1 MKTRL
6 SIWFLALLLALTA
19 CDATTREARRMVKRA
34 ERLADTLPDSTARLI
49 DSVLRMPAS
58 FSERE
63 RMDMALLQAEALFGC
78 RDVSRNVSK
87 NNDTLGDVS
96 GNVSTISPIMD
107 DDFFDNHANLSTSPE
122 LERAAA
128 YYVRKKQYGKAAHA
142 ALYSG
147 FVQQHF
153 DEKEAAMRS
162 FKEAEQYGKMVDDS
176 LTVARAEYKMG
187 SLLYNDGLENEAQ
200 DMFRKSKKFIGNHH
214 TERAS
219 IENSEAVT
227 YILMGQYYNADSCLQ
242 RGTILAEKWHSDK
255 VIRKIHNNYSVLYRL
270 QGKYDQAVDCLHR
283 MKANPNLGENDMF
296 VLNLNLGNV
305 YFDMKEMDSAARYYQ
320 FVELV
325 LPKVNVKKETVLAA
339 YEALYRF
346 AEDQNDDSLSLQYRE
361 LHEKGLYDLMVLRQK
376 QTIYR
381 IQQQYDYENLQNK
394 TNKELLQ
401 RQHIITLF
409 AIFTIIGLAVLAISL
424 IRLAKIRK
432 EEAIAKA
439 NLFHFMQQNK
449 ELLQKQETTE
459 KKMMGLSM
467 ANETTLKAY
476 QDLSQKYQAIQ
487 GACKDYAQTLSD
499 ALNKEAL
506 IMRKLDIYL
515 GNKGEKAYLA
525 ALNEAVFEGDDHW
538 EALMKV
544 FDALYPNV
552 RDTLLLQYPNLTEME
567 QKDFILSYFN
577 VSREDEAAMF
587 NKSVHTVDKWRN
599 GARKKMQKKE
609 ETRQDNN

>member
-1 MKTRL
+1 MKR
-6 SIWFLALLLALTA
+6 WFPIIVLALMLALAA

-34 ERLADTLPDSTARLI
+34 ERLVDTLPDSTARLV
-49 DSVLRMPAS
+49 DSVLRMPVN
-58 FSERE
+58 FRERE
-63 RMDMALLQAEALFGC
+63 RMDMALLQAEALFGD
-78 RDVSRNVSK
+78 R
-87 NNDTLGDVS
+87 GQE
-96 GNVSTISPIMD
+96 ISPVMD
-107 DDFFDNHANLSTSPE
+107 DDFFDDRGNVSTSPE

-128 YYVRKKQYGKAAHA
+128 YYAKKEDFAKAAHA

-147 FVQQHF
+147 FVQQHY

-162 FKEAEQYGKMVDDS
+162 FKEAEQYGMMAGDS

-187 SLLYNDGLENEAQ
+187 KMLFDEYMEQEAQ

-227 YILMGQYYNADSCLQ
+227 CIMMGQFDNADSCLQ
-242 RGTILAEKWHSDK
+242 RGMILAEKGHSDK

-283 MKANPNLGENDMF
+283 MMAHPNLGENDMF
-296 VLNLNLGNV
+296 VLDLNLGNV
-305 YFDMKEMDSAARYYQ
+305 YFDMKEMDSATKYYQ
-320 FVELV
+320 FVELA

-346 AEDQNDDSLSLQYRE
+346 ADVQNDDSLALQYRE
-361 LHEKGLYDLMVLRQK
+361 MHERGLYDLMVMRQK

-381 IQQQYDYENLQNK
+381 TQQQFDYESLQNE

-401 RQHIITLF
+401 RQRLITLL
-409 AIFTIIGLAVLAISL
+409 AVFTIIGLGALAVSQ

-432 EEAIAKA
+432 QEAIAKA
-439 NLFHFMQQNK
+439 NLSHFTQQNK
-449 ELLQKQETTE
+449 ELQQKQETTE
-459 KKMMGLSM
+459 KQMMDLSM
-467 ANETTLKAY
+467 ANETNIKAF
-476 QDLSQKYQAIQ
+476 QDLSQKYRAIQ
-487 GACKDYAQTLSD
+487 DTCKGYAQTLSD
-499 ALNKEAL
+499 TLNKEAL

-552 RDTLLLQYPNLTEME
+552 RENLLLKYPDLTEME

-577 VSREDEAAMF
+577 VSRDDEAVMF
-587 NKSVHTVDKWRN
+587 KKSVHMVDKWRN

-609 ETRQDNN
+609 ELGQNKS

>member
-1 MKTRL
+1 MFPGRKSKYFFLTFAGMKRWF
-6 SIWFLALLLALTA
+6 SIIVLVLMLALAA
-19 CDATTREARRMVKRA
+19 CDGTTNEARRMVKRA
-34 ERLADTLPDSTARLI
+34 ERLADTLPDSTARLV
-49 DSVLRMPAS
+49 DSVLRMPVN
-58 FSERE
+58 FRERE
-63 RMDMALLQAEALFGC
+63 RMDMALLQAEALFGD
-78 RDVSRNVSK
+78 R
-87 NNDTLGDVS
+87 GQE
-96 GNVSTISPIMD
+96 ISPVMD
-107 DDFFDNHANLSTSPE
+107 DDFFDDRGNVSTSPE

-128 YYVRKKQYGKAAHA
+128 YYARKEDFAKAAHA

-147 FVQQHF
+147 FVQQHY

-162 FKEAEQYGKMVDDS
+162 FKEAEQYGMMAGDS

-187 SLLYNDGLENEAQ
+187 KMLFDEYMEQEAQ

-227 YILMGQYYNADSCLQ
+227 CIMMGQFDNADSCLQ
-242 RGTILAEKWHSDK
+242 RGMILAEKGHSDK

-283 MKANPNLGENDMF
+283 MMAHPNLGENDMF
-296 VLNLNLGNV
+296 VLDLNLGNV
-305 YFDMKEMDSAARYYQ
+305 YFDMKEMDSATKYYQ
-320 FVELV
+320 FVELA

-346 AEDQNDDSLSLQYRE
+346 ADVQNDDSLALQYRE
-361 LHEKGLYDLMVLRQK
+361 MHERGLYDLMVMRQK

-381 IQQQYDYENLQNK
+381 TQQQFDYESLQNE

-401 RQHIITLF
+401 RQRLITLL
-409 AIFTIIGLAVLAISL
+409 AVFTIIGLGALAVSQ

-432 EEAIAKA
+432 QEAIAKA
-439 NLFHFMQQNK
+439 NLSHFTQQNK
-449 ELLQKQETTE
+449 ELQQKQETTE
-459 KKMMGLSM
+459 KQMMDLSM
-467 ANETTLKAY
+467 ANETNIKAF
-476 QDLSQKYQAIQ
+476 QDLSQKYRAIQ
-487 GACKDYAQTLSD
+487 DTCKGYAQTLSD
-499 ALNKEAL
+499 TLNKEAL

-552 RDTLLLQYPNLTEME
+552 RENLLLKYPDLTEME

-577 VSREDEAAMF
+577 VSRDDEAVMF
-587 NKSVHTVDKWRN
+587 KKSVHMVDKWRN

-609 ETRQDNN
+609 ELGQNKS

>member
-1 MKTRL
+1 MRLFLLFFLTFAGMKRWF
-6 SIWFLALLLALTA
+6 SIIVLALMLALAA
-19 CDATTREARRMVKRA
+19 CDATTKEARRMVKRA
-34 ERLADTLPDSTARLI
+34 ERLADTLPDSTVRLI
-49 DSVLRMPAS
+49 DSVLRMPVN
-58 FSERE
+58 FRERE
-63 RMDMALLQAEALFGC
+63 RMDVALLQAEALFGD
-78 RDVSRNVSK
+78 RGQE
-87 NNDTLGDVS
+87 L
-96 GNVSTISPIMD
+96 SPVMD
-107 DDFFDNHANLSTSPE
+107 DDFFDDRGNLSTSPE

-128 YYVRKKQYGKAAHA
+128 YYAKKEDYAKAAHA

-147 FVQQHF
+147 FVQQHY

-162 FKEAEQYGKMVDDS
+162 FKEAEQYGMMASDS

-187 SLLYNDGLENEAQ
+187 KMLFDEYMEQEAQ

-227 YILMGQYYNADSCLQ
+227 CIMMGQFDNADSCLQ
-242 RGTILAEKWHSDK
+242 RGMILAEKGHSDK

-283 MKANPNLGENDMF
+283 MMAHPNLGENDMF
-296 VLNLNLGNV
+296 VLDLNLGNV
-305 YFDMKEMDSAARYYQ
+305 YFDMKEMDSATKYYQ
-320 FVELV
+320 FVELA

-346 AEDQNDDSLSLQYRE
+346 ADVQNDDSLALQYRE
-361 LHEKGLYDLMVLRQK
+361 MHERGLYDLMVMRQK

-381 IQQQYDYENLQNK
+381 TQQQFDYESLQNE

-401 RQHIITLF
+401 RQRLITLL
-409 AIFTIIGLAVLAISL
+409 AVFTIIGLGALAVSQ

-432 EEAIAKA
+432 QEAIAKA
-439 NLFHFMQQNK
+439 NLSHFTQQNK
-449 ELLQKQETTE
+449 ALQQKQETTE
-459 KKMMGLSM
+459 KQMMDLSM
-467 ANETTLKAY
+467 ANETNIKAF
-476 QDLSQKYQAIQ
+476 QDLSQKYRAIQ
-487 GACKDYAQTLSD
+487 DTCKGYAQTLSD
-499 ALNKEAL
+499 TLNKEAL

-552 RDTLLLQYPNLTEME
+552 RENLLLQYPDLTEME

-577 VSREDEAAMF
+577 VSRDDEAVMF
-587 NKSVHTVDKWRN
+587 KKSVHMVDKWRN

-609 ETRQDNN
+609 ELGQNKS

>member
-1 MKTRL
+1 M
-6 SIWFLALLLALTA
+6 LALAA
-19 CDATTREARRMVKRA
+19 CDATTKEARRMVKRA
-34 ERLADTLPDSTARLI
+34 ERLADTLPDSTVRLI
-49 DSVLRMPAS
+49 DSVLRMPVN
-58 FSERE
+58 FRERE
-63 RMDMALLQAEALFGC
+63 RMDVALLQAEALFGD
-78 RDVSRNVSK
+78 RGQE
-87 NNDTLGDVS
+87 L
-96 GNVSTISPIMD
+96 SPVMD
-107 DDFFDNHANLSTSPE
+107 DDFFDDRGNLSTSPE

-128 YYVRKKQYGKAAHA
+128 YYAKKEDYAKAAHA

-147 FVQQHF
+147 FVQQHY

-162 FKEAEQYGKMVDDS
+162 FKEAEQYGMMASDS

-187 SLLYNDGLENEAQ
+187 KMLFDEYMEQEAQ

-227 YILMGQYYNADSCLQ
+227 CIMMGQFDNADSCLQ
-242 RGTILAEKWHSDK
+242 RGMILAEKGHSDK

-283 MKANPNLGENDMF
+283 MMAHPNLGENDMF
-296 VLNLNLGNV
+296 VLDLNLGNV
-305 YFDMKEMDSAARYYQ
+305 YFDMKEMDSATKYYQ
-320 FVELV
+320 FVELA

-346 AEDQNDDSLSLQYRE
+346 ADVQNDDSLALQYRE
-361 LHEKGLYDLMVLRQK
+361 MHERGLYDLMVMRQK

-381 IQQQYDYENLQNK
+381 IQKQFDYESLQNE

-401 RQHIITLF
+401 RQRLITLL
-409 AIFTIIGLAVLAISL
+409 AVFTIIGLGALAVSQ

-432 EEAIAKA
+432 QEAIAKA
-439 NLFHFMQQNK
+439 NLSHFTQQNK
-449 ELLQKQETTE
+449 ALQQKQETTE
-459 KKMMGLSM
+459 KQMMDLSM
-467 ANETTLKAY
+467 ANETNIKAF
-476 QDLSQKYQAIQ
+476 QDLSQKYRAIQ
-487 GACKDYAQTLSD
+487 DTCKGYAQTLSD
-499 ALNKEAL
+499 TLNKEAL

-552 RDTLLLQYPNLTEME
+552 RENLLLQYPDLTEME

-577 VSREDEAAMF
+577 VSRDDEAVMF
-587 NKSVHTVDKWRN
+587 KKSVHMVDKWRN

-609 ETRQDNN
+609 ELGQNKS

>member
-1 MKTRL
+1 M
-6 SIWFLALLLALTA
+6 LALAA

-34 ERLADTLPDSTARLI
+34 ERLVDTLPDSTARLV
-49 DSVLRMPAS
+49 DSVLRMPVN
-58 FSERE
+58 FRERE
-63 RMDMALLQAEALFGC
+63 RMDMALLQAEALFGD
-78 RDVSRNVSK
+78 R
-87 NNDTLGDVS
+87 GQE
-96 GNVSTISPIMD
+96 ISPVMD
-107 DDFFDNHANLSTSPE
+107 DDFFDDRGNVSTSPE

-128 YYVRKKQYGKAAHA
+128 YYAKKEDFAKAAHA

-147 FVQQHF
+147 FVQQHY

-162 FKEAEQYGKMVDDS
+162 FKEAEQYGMMAGDS

-187 SLLYNDGLENEAQ
+187 KMLFDEYMEQEAQ

-227 YILMGQYYNADSCLQ
+227 CIMMGQFDNADSCLQ
-242 RGTILAEKWHSDK
+242 RGMILAEKGHSDK

-283 MKANPNLGENDMF
+283 MMAHPNLGENDMF
-296 VLNLNLGNV
+296 VLDLNLGNV
-305 YFDMKEMDSAARYYQ
+305 YFDMKEMDSATKYYQ
-320 FVELV
+320 FVELA

-346 AEDQNDDSLSLQYRE
+346 ADVQNDDSLALQYRE
-361 LHEKGLYDLMVLRQK
+361 MHERGLYDLMVMRQK

-381 IQQQYDYENLQNK
+381 TQQQFDYESLQNE

-401 RQHIITLF
+401 RQRLITLL
-409 AIFTIIGLAVLAISL
+409 AVFTIIGLGALAVSQ

-432 EEAIAKA
+432 QEAIAKA
-439 NLFHFMQQNK
+439 NLSHFTQQNK
-449 ELLQKQETTE
+449 ELQQKQETTE
-459 KKMMGLSM
+459 KQMMDLSM
-467 ANETTLKAY
+467 ANETNIKAF
-476 QDLSQKYQAIQ
+476 QDLSQKYRAIQ
-487 GACKDYAQTLSD
+487 DTCKGYAQTLSD
-499 ALNKEAL
+499 TLNKEAL

-552 RDTLLLQYPNLTEME
+552 RENLLLKYPDLTEME

-577 VSREDEAAMF
+577 VSRDDEAVMF
-587 NKSVHTVDKWRN
+587 KKSVHMVDKWRN

-609 ETRQDNN
+609 ELGQNKS

>member
-1 MKTRL
+1 MKKWN
-6 SIWFLALLLALTA
+6 IIVLLLLTGLSA
-19 CDATTREARRMVKRA
+19 CHTPTSEARRMVRRA
-34 ERLADTLPDSTARLI
+34 EQLADTLPDSTVRLI

-58 FSERE
+58 FKESE
-63 RMDMALLQAEALFGC
+63 RMDMALLQAEALFGD
-78 RDVSRNVSK
+78 R
-87 NNDTLGDVS
+87 GQE
-96 GNVSTISPIMD
+96 ISPVMD
-107 DDFFDNHANLSTSPE
+107 DDFFDDRPTLSTSPE

-128 YYVRKKQYGKAAHA
+128 FYAKKKEYAKAAHA

-147 FVQQHF
+147 FVQQHY

-162 FKEAEQYGKMVDDS
+162 FKEAEQYGMMADDS
-176 LTVARAEYKMG
+176 LTMARSEYRMGKM
-187 SLLYNDGLENEAQ
+187 LYDEYMKQEAQ
-200 DMFRKSKKFIGNHH
+200 DMIRNSKRFIGNHH
-214 TERAS
+214 IERAS

-227 YILMGQYYNADSCLQ
+227 YILMGQFDNADSCLQ
-242 RGTILAEKWHSDK
+242 RGMMLAEKWHSDK

-283 MKANPNLGENDMF
+283 MTGNPNLGENDMF

-305 YFDMKEMDSAARYYQ
+305 YFDMKEMDSATKYYQ
-320 FVELV
+320 FVELA

-339 YEALYRF
+339 YEALYRY
-346 AEDQNDDSLSLQYRE
+346 AAVQNDDSLALQYRE
-361 LHEKGLYDLMVLRQK
+361 MHEKGLYDLMVMRQN

-381 IQQQYDYENLQNK
+381 IQQQFDYESLQNAM
-394 TNKELLQ
+394 NKELLR
-401 RQHIITLF
+401 RQQIITLF
-409 AIFTIIGLAVLAISL
+409 AIFTIIGLAALAISQ

-432 EEAIAKA
+432 QEAIAKA
-439 NLFHFMQQNK
+439 NLSHFTQQNK
-449 ELLQKQETTE
+449 ELQQKQETTE
-459 KKMMGLSM
+459 KQMIDLSM
-467 ANETTLKAY
+467 ANETNIKAF
-476 QDLSQKYQAIQ
+476 QDLSQKHQALQ
-487 GACKDYAQTLSD
+487 DTCKGYAQTLSN

-525 ALNEAVFEGDDHW
+525 ALDEAVFEGDDHW

-552 RDTLLLQYPNLTEME
+552 RESLLLQYPDLTEME

-577 VSREDEAAMF
+577 VSRDDEAVMF

-609 ETRQDNN
+609 GSRQDNS

>member
-1 MKTRL
+1 MKKWN
-6 SIWFLALLLALTA
+6 IIVLLLLTGLSA
-19 CDATTREARRMVKRA
+19 CHTPTSEARRMVRRA
-34 ERLADTLPDSTARLI
+34 EQLADTLPDSTVRLI

-58 FSERE
+58 FKESE
-63 RMDMALLQAEALFGC
+63 RMDMALLQAEALFGD
-78 RDVSRNVSK
+78 R
-87 NNDTLGDVS
+87 GQE
-96 GNVSTISPIMD
+96 ISPVMD
-107 DDFFDNHANLSTSPE
+107 DDFFDDRPTLSTSPE

-128 YYVRKKQYGKAAHA
+128 FYAKKKEYAKAAHA

-147 FVQQHF
+147 FVQQHY

-162 FKEAEQYGKMVDDS
+162 FKEAEQYGMMADDS
-176 LTVARAEYKMG
+176 LTMARSEYRMGKM
-187 SLLYNDGLENEAQ
+187 LYDEYMKQEAQ
-200 DMFRKSKKFIGNHH
+200 DMIRNSKRFIGNHH
-214 TERAS
+214 IERAS

-227 YILMGQYYNADSCLQ
+227 YILMGQFDNADSCLQ
-242 RGTILAEKWHSDK
+242 RGMMLAEKWHSDK

-283 MKANPNLGENDMF
+283 MTGNPNLGENDMF

-305 YFDMKEMDSAARYYQ
+305 YFDMKEMDSATKYYQ
-320 FVELV
+320 FVELA

-339 YEALYRF
+339 YEALYRY
-346 AEDQNDDSLSLQYRE
+346 AAVQNDDSLALQYRE
-361 LHEKGLYDLMVLRQK
+361 MHEKGLYDLMVMRQN

-381 IQQQYDYENLQNK
+381 IQQQFDYESLQNAM
-394 TNKELLQ
+394 NKELLR
-401 RQHIITLF
+401 RQQIITLF
-409 AIFTIIGLAVLAISL
+409 AIFTIIGLAALAISQ

-432 EEAIAKA
+432 QEAIAKA
-439 NLFHFMQQNK
+439 NLSHFTQQNK
-449 ELLQKQETTE
+449 ELQQKQETTE
-459 KKMMGLSM
+459 KQMMDLSM
-467 ANETTLKAY
+467 ANETNIKAF
-476 QDLSQKYQAIQ
+476 QDLSQKYQVLQ
-487 GACKDYAQTLSD
+487 DTCKSYAQTLSD

-525 ALNEAVFEGDDHW
+525 ALDEAVFEGDDHW

-552 RDTLLLQYPNLTEME
+552 RESLLLQYPDLTEME

-577 VSREDEAAMF
+577 VSRDDEAVMF

-609 ETRQDNN
+609 GSRQDNS

>member
-1 MKTRL
+1 M
-6 SIWFLALLLALTA
+6 FLLVLTA
-19 CDATTREARRMVKRA
+19 CDTTTREARRMVKRA

-63 RMDMALLQAEALFGC
+63 RMDMALLQADALFG
-78 RDVSRNVSK
+78 DH
-87 NNDTLGDVS
+87 GQE
-96 GNVSTISPIMD
+96 ISPIMD
-107 DDFFDNHANLSTSPE
+107 DDFFDDRANLSTSPE
-122 LERAAA
+122 LEHAGA
-128 YYVRKKQYGKAAHA
+128 YYANKKDYTKAAHA

-147 FVQQHF
+147 FVQQHY

-162 FKEAEQYGKMVDDS
+162 FKEAEHYGMMAGDS

-187 SLLYNDGLENEAQ
+187 KMLFDEYMEQEAQ

-219 IENSEAVT
+219 IENSEAVI
-227 YILMGQYYNADSCLQ
+227 YILMGQFDDADSCLQ
-242 RGTILAEKWHSDK
+242 RGMILAEKWHSDK
-255 VIRKIHNNYSVLYRL
+255 VIRKIHNNYSVLYSL

-346 AEDQNDDSLSLQYRE
+346 AEDQNDDSLALQYRE

-432 EEAIAKA
+432 QEAIAKA

-449 ELLQKQETTE
+449 ELQQIQETTD

-467 ANETTLKAY
+467 ANETNLKAY
-476 QDLSQKYQAIQ
+476 QDLSQKYQAIHDT
-487 GACKDYAQTLSD
+487 CKGYAQTLSD

-552 RDTLLLQYPNLTEME
+552 RESLLLQYPDLTEME
-567 QKDFILSYFN
+567 QKDIILSYFN

-587 NKSVHTVDKWRN
+587 NKSVHMVDKWRN
-599 GARKKMQKKE
+599 GARKKMLKKE
-609 ETRQDNN
+609 KTRQDNS

>member
-1 MKTRL
+1 MIIFASMKARL
-6 SIWFLALLLALTA
+6 SIWFLALMIALTS
-19 CDATTREARRMVKRA
+19 CDGTTREARRMVKRA
-34 ERLADTLPDSTARLI
+34 ERLADTLPDSAVRLI

-63 RMDMALLQAEALFGC
+63 RMDMALLQAEALFGD
-78 RDVSRNVSK
+78 R
-87 NNDTLGDVS
+87 GQE
-96 GNVSTISPIMD
+96 ISPIMD
-107 DDFFDNHANLSTSPE
+107 DDFFDDHANLSTSPE

-128 YYVRKKQYGKAAHA
+128 YYARKKQYGKAAHA

-147 FVQQHF
+147 FVQQHY

-200 DMFRKSKKFIGNHH
+200 EMFRESKKFIGNHH
-214 TERAS
+214 IERAS

-346 AEDQNDDSLSLQYRE
+346 AEDQNDDSLALQYRE

-376 QTIYR
+376 QTTYR
-381 IQQQYDYENLQNK
+381 IQQQFDYESLQNE
-394 TNKELLQ
+394 TNKELLR

-439 NLFHFMQQNK
+439 NLFHFTQQNK
-449 ELLQKQETTE
+449 ELQQKQETTE
-459 KKMMGLSM
+459 KQMIDLSM
-467 ANETTLKAY
+467 VNETNLKAY
-476 QDLSQKYQAIQ
+476 QDLSQKYQEIHDT
-487 GACKDYAQTLSD
+487 CKGYAQTLSD

-552 RDTLLLQYPNLTEME
+552 RENLLLQYPDLTEME

-577 VSREDEAAMF
+577 VSRDDEAVMF
-587 NKSVHTVDKWRN
+587 KKSVHMVDKWRN

-609 ETRQDNN
+609 ELGQNKS

>member
-1 MKTRL
+1 M
-6 SIWFLALLLALTA
+6 LALAA

-34 ERLADTLPDSTARLI
+34 ERLVDTLPDSTARLV
-49 DSVLRMPAS
+49 DSVLRMPVN
-58 FSERE
+58 FRERE
-63 RMDMALLQAEALFGC
+63 RMDMALLQAEALFGD
-78 RDVSRNVSK
+78 R
-87 NNDTLGDVS
+87 GQE
-96 GNVSTISPIMD
+96 ISPVMD
-107 DDFFDNHANLSTSPE
+107 DDFFDDRGNVSTSPE

-128 YYVRKKQYGKAAHA
+128 YYARKEDFAKAAHA

-147 FVQQHF
+147 FVQQHY

-162 FKEAEQYGKMVDDS
+162 FKEAEQYGMMAGDS

-187 SLLYNDGLENEAQ
+187 KMLFDEYMEQEAQ

-227 YILMGQYYNADSCLQ
+227 CIMMGQFDNADSCLQ
-242 RGTILAEKWHSDK
+242 RGMILAEKGHSDK

-283 MKANPNLGENDMF
+283 MMAHPNLGENDMF
-296 VLNLNLGNV
+296 VLDLNLGNV
-305 YFDMKEMDSAARYYQ
+305 YFDMKEMDSATKYYQ
-320 FVELV
+320 FVELA

-346 AEDQNDDSLSLQYRE
+346 ADVQNDDSLALQYRE
-361 LHEKGLYDLMVLRQK
+361 MHERGLYDLMVMRQK

-381 IQQQYDYENLQNK
+381 TQQQFDYESLQNE

-401 RQHIITLF
+401 RQRLITLL
-409 AIFTIIGLAVLAISL
+409 AVFTIIGLGALAVSQ

-432 EEAIAKA
+432 QEAIAKA
-439 NLFHFMQQNK
+439 NLSHFTQQNK
-449 ELLQKQETTE
+449 ELQQKQETTE
-459 KKMMGLSM
+459 KQMMDLSM
-467 ANETTLKAY
+467 ANETNIKAF
-476 QDLSQKYQAIQ
+476 QDLSQKYRAIQ
-487 GACKDYAQTLSD
+487 DTCKGYAQTLSD
-499 ALNKEAL
+499 TLNKEAL

-552 RDTLLLQYPNLTEME
+552 RENLLLKYPDLTEME

-577 VSREDEAAMF
+577 VSRDDEAVMF
-587 NKSVHTVDKWRN
+587 KKSVHMVDKWRN

-609 ETRQDNN
+609 ELGQNKS

>member
-1 MKTRL
+1 M
-6 SIWFLALLLALTA
+6 LALAA

-34 ERLADTLPDSTARLI
+34 ERLVDTLPDSTARLV
-49 DSVLRMPAS
+49 DSVLRMPVN
-58 FSERE
+58 FRERE
-63 RMDMALLQAEALFGC
+63 RMDMALLQAEALFGD
-78 RDVSRNVSK
+78 R
-87 NNDTLGDVS
+87 GQE
-96 GNVSTISPIMD
+96 ISPVMD
-107 DDFFDNHANLSTSPE
+107 DDFFDDRGNLSTSPE

-128 YYVRKKQYGKAAHA
+128 YYARKEDYAKAAHA

-147 FVQQHF
+147 FVQQHY

-162 FKEAEQYGKMVDDS
+162 FKEAEQYGMMAGDS

-187 SLLYNDGLENEAQ
+187 KMLFDEYMEQEAQ

-227 YILMGQYYNADSCLQ
+227 CIMMGQFDNADSCLQ
-242 RGTILAEKWHSDK
+242 RGMILAEKGHSDK

-283 MKANPNLGENDMF
+283 MMAHPNLGENDMF
-296 VLNLNLGNV
+296 VLDLNLGNV
-305 YFDMKEMDSAARYYQ
+305 YFDMKEMDSATKYYQ
-320 FVELV
+320 FVELA

-346 AEDQNDDSLSLQYRE
+346 ADVQNDDSLALQYRE
-361 LHEKGLYDLMVLRQK
+361 MHERGLYDLMVMRQK

-381 IQQQYDYENLQNK
+381 TQQQFDYESLQNE

-401 RQHIITLF
+401 RQRLITLL
-409 AIFTIIGLAVLAISL
+409 AVFTIIGLGALAVSQ

-432 EEAIAKA
+432 QEAIAKA
-439 NLFHFMQQNK
+439 NLSHFTQQNK
-449 ELLQKQETTE
+449 ELQQKQETTE
-459 KKMMGLSM
+459 KQMMDLSM
-467 ANETTLKAY
+467 ANETNIKAF
-476 QDLSQKYQAIQ
+476 QDLSQKYRAIQ
-487 GACKDYAQTLSD
+487 DTCKGYAQTLSD
-499 ALNKEAL
+499 TLNKEAL

-552 RDTLLLQYPNLTEME
+552 RENLLLKYPDLTEME

-577 VSREDEAAMF
+577 VSRDDEAVMF
-587 NKSVHTVDKWRN
+587 KKSVHMVDKWRN

-609 ETRQDNN
+609 ELGQNKS

>member
-1 MKTRL
+1 MRLFLLFFLTFAGMKR
-6 SIWFLALLLALTA
+6 WFPIIVLALMLALAA

-34 ERLADTLPDSTARLI
+34 ERLVDTLPDSTARLV
-49 DSVLRMPAS
+49 DSVLRMPVN
-58 FSERE
+58 FRERE
-63 RMDMALLQAEALFGC
+63 RMDMALLQAEALFGD
-78 RDVSRNVSK
+78 R
-87 NNDTLGDVS
+87 GQE
-96 GNVSTISPIMD
+96 ISPVMD
-107 DDFFDNHANLSTSPE
+107 DDFFDDRGNVSTSPE

-128 YYVRKKQYGKAAHA
+128 YYAKKEDFAKAAHA

-147 FVQQHF
+147 FVQQHY

-162 FKEAEQYGKMVDDS
+162 FKEAEQYGMMAGDS

-187 SLLYNDGLENEAQ
+187 KMLFDEYMEQEAQ

-227 YILMGQYYNADSCLQ
+227 CIMMGQFDNADSCLQ
-242 RGTILAEKWHSDK
+242 RGMILAEKGHSDK

-283 MKANPNLGENDMF
+283 MMAHPNLGENDMF
-296 VLNLNLGNV
+296 VLDLNLGNV
-305 YFDMKEMDSAARYYQ
+305 YFDMKEMDSATKYYQ
-320 FVELV
+320 FVELA

-346 AEDQNDDSLSLQYRE
+346 ADVQNDDSLALQYRE
-361 LHEKGLYDLMVLRQK
+361 MHERGLYDLMVMRQK

-381 IQQQYDYENLQNK
+381 TQQQFDYESLQNE

-401 RQHIITLF
+401 RQRLITLL
-409 AIFTIIGLAVLAISL
+409 AVFTIIGLGALAVSQ

-432 EEAIAKA
+432 QEAIAKA
-439 NLFHFMQQNK
+439 NLSHFTQQNK
-449 ELLQKQETTE
+449 ELQQKQETTE
-459 KKMMGLSM
+459 KQMMDLSM
-467 ANETTLKAY
+467 ANETNIKAF
-476 QDLSQKYQAIQ
+476 QDLSQKYRAIQ
-487 GACKDYAQTLSD
+487 DTCKGYAQTLSD
-499 ALNKEAL
+499 TLNKEAL

-552 RDTLLLQYPNLTEME
+552 RENLLLKYPDLTEME

-577 VSREDEAAMF
+577 VSRDDEAVMF
-587 NKSVHTVDKWRN
+587 KKSVHMVDKWRN

-609 ETRQDNN
+609 ELGQNKS